1 MAAEYFWSKKL
12 QSIGAVRF
20 ESWSRSST
28 SSSSSSLPSS
38 LLLAVTQVRADIQL
52 GGGGGE
58 ATKKRGVGVEGE
70 RRGRR
75 EGKTMREHWQKFR
88 MPS

>member
-28 SSSSSSLPSS
+28 SPSSSSLPSS

-52 GGGGGE
+52 GGGGE
-58 ATKKRGVGVEGE
+58 ATNQRRNGEWEWKGRGEGGGE
-70 RRGRR
+70 NH
-75 EGKTMREHWQKFR
+75 EGAWAKF
-88 MPS
+88 